1 MGIAKIEI
9 SNYKSIKKCSLDIT
23 DINLLIGE
31 NGCGKSSILS
41 AVKFFMQNLGSDEE
55 INECGNIFDMNN
67 PFSNCVKISI
77 YFDMSKF
84 RLIASNQL
92 LKNDA
97 KRYRSYYLKIMKLSV
112 NKLLKVSLT
121 KIKDKRILWNIARN
135 DRKILSSIFPVY
147 FLDSRRIDLFDWS
160 ELWYSIGDLIKL
172 DNDISMQF
180 QEAINK
186 HMDECND
193 PKFLYALR
201 NINNII
207 QTSPVQILQYS
218 PKEYSNSLLK
228 TYLQG
233 DTFTYK
239 TKKLT
244 YFSNGTNAYNYT
256 IFLLDILE
264 LISKTKL
271 KTPTIVLDEPELSL
285 HHSLVDNL
293 SNKIFESG
301 RYIKTIA
308 STHSP
313 RLVKNVLQD
322 SEQKKLIYH
331 VKLKN
336 NYSKTSRMK
345 LFTNINSREKTFIT
359 DDHSNAYFSKI
370 LLCVE
375 GESDLGF
382 FSNKYIR
389 DIYPILNSVDI
400 YKSMSNKVIE
410 NIIHPQKR
418 KYSTPC
424 ITLLDMDKVL
434 NFDLRKSKFK
444 LDCFFIKSKEAF
456 KFQLSYKTARL
467 NYIYKRITGI
477 VDKSNI
483 NFNEKWGFCED
494 DYYFSLVKLLKEYFA
509 SQSTFI
515 NATTIEGMIV
525 TKDNFEIFTEF
536 FTSKLKNNRLNKFQS
551 LYNCFDTSAQKCN
564 FLRLVCNGKSDTIL
578 NTDKLKLS
586 RSEKTQIEELRQR
599 KTDGWMSEFI
609 EFYVKKFFS
618 QQGLLCSSFQQYK
631 SIIYKKPDLKEQLKS
646 NFYNDFKE
654 LSSLIR
660 LIESNCNVII

>member
-9 SNYKSIKKCSLDIT
+9 LNYKSIKKCNMDLT

-31 NGCGKSSILS
+31 NGCGKSNILS
-41 AVKFFMQNLGSDEE
+41 AVKYFMQNLGSDEE
-55 INECGNIFDMNN
+55 INDCGNIFDINN

-77 YFDMSKF
+77 YFDISKF

-92 LKNDA
+92 LKNEV

-121 KIKDKRILWNIARN
+121 KIKGKRIIWNIPRD

-147 FLDSRRIDLFDWS
+147 FLDSRRIDLFNWS
-160 ELWYSIGDLIKL
+160 ELWHSIGDLIKL
-172 DNDISMQF
+172 DNDIRIEF
-180 QEAINK
+180 QEAISK
-186 HMDECND
+186 HMDECKD
-193 PKFLYALR
+193 SKFIYTLK
-201 NINNII
+201 NINDII
-207 QTSPVQILQYS
+207 KTSPVQLLQYS

-239 TKKLT
+239 TKKLA

-285 HHSLVDNL
+285 HHSLIDNL

-301 RYIKTIA
+301 SYIKTIA

-322 SEQKKLIYH
+322 SEQRKLIYH
-331 VKLKN
+331 VKFIN
-336 NYSKTSRMK
+336 SYSKISKMK
-345 LFTNINSREKTFIT
+345 LFTDINSREKTFIT

-375 GESDLGF
+375 GESDLAF

-389 DIYPILNSVDI
+389 DIYPILNFVDI

-418 KYSTPC
+418 KYSTTC
-424 ITLLDMDKVL
+424 ITLLDMDKIL
-434 NFDLRKSKFK
+434 NFDIKKSKFK
-444 LDCFFIKSKEAF
+444 LNSFFKKSGEAY
-456 KFQLSYKTARL
+456 KYQLSYNSAPL
-467 NYIYKRITGI
+467 NYLYKRISGI
-477 VDKSNI
+477 VNKSHI
-483 NFNEKWGFCED
+483 SYDDKWGFCD
-494 DYYFSLVKLLKEYFA
+494 DVHYITLVKLLKEYFA
-509 SQSTFI
+509 SQSIFI

-525 TKDNFEIFTEF
+525 NKDNFQIFTEF
-536 FTSKLKNNRLNKFQS
+536 YLKKLSDSELIKFHS
-551 LYNCFDTSAQKCN
+551 IYDSFITVTEKCN
-564 FLRLVCNGKSDTIL
+564 FLRLLCNGKSDTIL
-578 NTDKLKLS
+578 NTDKLKLP
-586 RSEKTQIEELRQR
+586 KTETKNIEILRKR

-609 EFYVKKFFS
+609 EYYLEKLIERTGLVFS
-618 QQGLLCSSFQQYK
+618 NFKEYK
-631 SIIYKKPDLKEQLKS
+631 SLVNKYPDLK
-646 NFYNDFKE
+646 NFITNEFKVDFKE
-654 LSSLIR
+654 LNSLIQ
-660 LIESNCNVII
+660 LIELNSGVIM